1 MGSCDAGSSPR
12 LVLSMEDTKLKRESF
27 YWYWLLFLETSKKKE
42 KRAPSLSQHNLNIH
56 RLDLTT
62 TLAPGHRSD
71 PLYSS
76 LFLLLLR
83 TYVLSF
89 SYLRVDPSYFDQF

>member
-42 KRAPSLSQHNLNIH
+42 KRAQTRNAFVESALEV
-56 RLDLTT
+56 
-62 TLAPGHRSD
+62 G
-71 PLYSS
+71 
-76 LFLLLLR
+76 FLEIGLEFQYLLKKNKE
-83 TYVLSF
+83 
-89 SYLRVDPSYFDQF
+89 

>member
-1 MGSCDAGSSPR
+1 
-12 LVLSMEDTKLKRESF
+12 MEDTKLKRESF
-27 YWYWLLFLETSKKKE
+27 YCYWLLFLETSKKKE
-42 KRAPSLSQHNLNIH
+42 KRAPSLSQHKNLNIH

-83 TYVLSF
+83 TYVLTGGVENRHL
-89 SYLRVDPSYFDQF
+89 LRNSGPLTI